1 MLRYLRCAQVISGMG
16 MVKEDCE
23 VWVPSAEECEVI
35 HILSNLGDYSIQSG
49 REVAVIDK
57 AENMENLIPPRAG
70 PYSQLRGSRNIP
82 RIASPC
88 WKPKMM
94 RPIVTRTLRCA
105 ANPYAGAV
113 GDGKMYVSQLP
124 KHLERPTTPTI
135 LATDTAINLEEH
147 QGWERLDFS
156 VDGEDSIA
164 VEQ

>member
-35 HILSNLGDYSIQSG
+35 HILSNLGDYSIQTG
-49 REVAVIDK
+49 REVAVIDTAK
-57 AENMENLIPPRAG
+57 NMETLIPPRPG

-124 KHLERPTTPTI
+124 KRSPIPTSSLTHEIDIAITLE
-135 LATDTAINLEEH
+135 DHE
-147 QGWERLDFS
+147 GSGKLDYS
-156 VDGEDSIA
+156 VD
-164 VEQ
+164 